1 MRGGGHITQLC
12 MLKPPESESESKRT
26 RARLAGCLLDVFMP
40 AALQETI
47 LPVWTLCFAIGRA
60 MLHRRCMTLIKLLR
74 QSCHRGSPLGTA
86 FAACSQGAQMRAGPC
101 GVDVDSAMH
110 ILVCGWGRQDFPSKR
125 MKVGAGSHRAGRW
138 ICTPQKPPK
147 HLAKCERVGGDF
159 ARLLAVGLGRHETG
173 TTHAHGAVLVMLA
186 VDNLVREPEVNQH
199 DIAGGGGH

>member
-1 MRGGGHITQLC
+1 

-125 MKVGAGSHRAGRW
+125 MKVGAAAEAPARAIDAVVQVGPLWDLACSRVEQR
-138 ICTPQKPPK
+138 TR
-147 HLAKCERVGGDF
+147 LAKCERVGGDF

-186 VDNLVREPEVNQH
+186 VDNLSEVH
-199 DIAGGGGH
+199 DKGQLT